1 MNSTNCIRLFFTII
15 ILTTVATA
23 QLTHTT
29 TRKTVNGRCGAVQE
43 SVFSNWAYADSFG
56 SHAFSGS
63 TFTVPISHIVV
74 SGKIET
80 CPGSSSTLDTNS
92 TDDQGYHLHAVG
104 SGGAVTF
111 LGSITPKYVVVG
123 VIYAPPGAK
132 STVDYGNSTLLGT
145 STSLT
150 NSFTSSTSVTVS
162 ESTSVSSIF
171 GLTPSGG
178 ITNTAGTSF
187 SQEADTSSSLSINKM
202 NSSDIIVPGPLS
214 SAVGLD
220 HDFDIVLIWLNPV
233 ANFTI
238 GPASTAVQWT
248 GYSYDARDP
257 VVGLD
262 IIPLE
267 LAQLKNPALITDP
280 NTLQS
285 LARTWAAAGQGLTNT
300 DLLNIAG
307 RDPFSNP
314 SYTVTVPVG
323 STCTSD
329 NRFCITTNQDIAY
342 QPPAPGGQPITEKY
356 STQYQTTT
364 TQGQSATDTYAVSFS
379 TDVNAHGGFLVD
391 FTVDIKSS
399 QSFTWTNKWSAT
411 RTNTTGQTA
420 SLSITGPATTDNYTG
435 PTAFNVFQDNVYGT
449 FMFSPAN

>member
-1 MNSTNCIRLFFTII
+1 MNLSNSIRLFFAVVT
-15 ILTTVATA
+15 LTTVTTA

-29 TRKTVNGRCGAVQE
+29 TTKTVNSHCGPVQE
-43 SVFSNWAYADSFG
+43 NTFSNWVYKDSFG

-63 TFTVPISHIVV
+63 TFTIPPSRILVN
-74 SGKIET
+74 GKFEP
-80 CPGSSSTLDTNS
+80 CPGSSSTLNTNS

-104 SGGAVTF
+104 SGGTVTF
-111 LGSITPKYVVVG
+111 FGSITPKYVVIG

-150 NSFTSSTSVTVS
+150 NSFTSSTAVSVS
-162 ESTSVSSIF
+162 ESASVNSIF

-178 ITNTAGTSF
+178 ITNTAATSF
-187 SQEADTSSSLSINKM
+187 TQEADTSSSLSINKM
-202 NSSDIIVPGPLS
+202 SSSDIIVPGPVS

-238 GPASTAVQWT
+238 GPASTTVQWT

-257 VVGLD
+257 AIGLD
-262 IIPLE
+262 IVPLE

-285 LARTWAAAGQGLTNT
+285 LARTWAGSGQGLTNA
-300 DLLNIAG
+300 DLLNIAA

-314 SYTVTVPVG
+314 SYTVTVPAG
-323 STCTSD
+323 STCTTD
-329 NRFCITTNQDIAY
+329 NRFCTTTNQDIAY
-342 QPPAPGGQPITEKY
+342 QPPAPGGQPITQKY
-356 STQYQTTT
+356 SSQYQTTT
-364 TQGQSATDTYAVSFS
+364 TQGQSATDTYEVSFS
-379 TDVNAHGGFLVD
+379 AEAHSGFLMF
-391 FTVDIKSS
+391 FTIDIKNS
-399 QSFTWTNKWSAT
+399 QTFTWTNKWSAT
-411 RTNTTGQTA
+411 RTNTTAQTA